1 MHTLALTGIGSL
13 VTNDPAWARGPLG
26 LLSDAAVVVAE
37 GLVTW
42 VGASAEVP
50 DGVDE
55 VVDLGGAAVIPGF
68 VDSHAHP
75 VFAGDRWQEFAARM
89 TGEPYS
95 AGGIRTTVAAPRGA
109 SDDDLRSNAAGLVAE
124 LLASGVTTFEAKSGY
139 GLTTSDELRSLM
151 IARELTPET
160 EMTQGHGFAITG
172 RLRKLGAQPSLG
184 VDLESG
190 ISGDMFSVA
199 RMALATQR
207 AMDNDESRR
216 EAGKLPD
223 TSSITCREALGWIT
237 IEGAK
242 MLKMEDRIGSLSPG
256 KQADVVIV
264 RADALNMW
272 PVHDPVLSLITQ
284 ASVANIETVLVA
296 GEYRK
301 KNNKL
306 RYRDLDAKKQQLLAS
321 GHRILSELGL
331 APAA

>member
-1 MHTLALTGIGSL
+1 LFNIG
-13 VTNDPAWARGPLG
+13 A
-26 LLSDAAVVVAE
+26 
-37 GLVTW
+37 
-42 VGASAEVP
+42 
-50 DGVDE
+50 GVDALLQLQLPPSLK
-55 VVDLGGAAVIPGF
+55 VVRLDDAGMSVQMAEYVCHAVIRHFREFDGYDTDTQAGKWSYRKPNSRADFAVGVMGLGVLGERVAKALQVF
-68 VDSHAHP
+68 EFP
-75 VFAGDRWQEFAARM
+75 VNGYSRSPKSLEGVRCFSGTQALPDFLAATR
-89 TGEPYS
+89 
-95 AGGIRTTVAAPRGA
+95 V
-109 SDDDLRSNAAGLVAE
+109 LVN
-124 LLASGVTTFEAKSGY
+124 
-139 GLTTSDELRSLM
+139 LM
-151 IARELTPET
+151 PLTPET
-160 EMTQGHGFAITG
+160 EMFQGHGFAITG
-172 RLRKLGAQPSLG
+172 RLRGMGAQPSLG
-184 VDLESG
+184 VDLESC
-190 ISGDMFSVA
+190 ISGDMFTVA